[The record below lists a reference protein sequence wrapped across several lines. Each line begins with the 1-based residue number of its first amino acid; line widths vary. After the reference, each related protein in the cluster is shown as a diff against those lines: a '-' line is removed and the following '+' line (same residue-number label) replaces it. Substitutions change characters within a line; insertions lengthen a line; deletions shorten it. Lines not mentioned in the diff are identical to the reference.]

1 MFLVAEFAKDVIL
14 VLPVLADLDPEVEI
28 DRSAQDLLQFPC
40 RILLGRLQEASVL
53 SDDDTLLR
61 RAFHVDRAADVNAS
75 VFLFAEFFR
84 INADRMRHFIPGAD
98 EELFAD
104 DFLRDISFRLVSDHV
119 VREVLRP
126 FRQVLFDRIHQFVK
140 VVAYLC
146 GNRDNVSEIVETAVL
161 RNLQEKL
168 FLRDEVNLGKD
179 AILNGAVAQTETIHT
194 DAINYTSKVLPEG
207 TSAEDAGQLTSF
219 TIAEY
224 YDIGHVANRFY
235 SNGDN
240 TLAVN
245 LDDNAQWNITGDC
258 LLSSLTIGDNASVQG
273 ADGTVEMTV
282 DGTPTELTPGT
293 YEGEIRISYTENEPA
308 PAASSAEEAA
318 ASESSVAPDEAASE
332 VPEATEAPASADAP
346 VETTEAPAETS
357 GLSGGAI
364 AGIVIAILAVIAVIV
379 AVVKKKKK

>member
-1 MFLVAEFAKDVIL
+1 M
-14 VLPVLADLDPEVEI
+14 
-28 DRSAQDLLQFPC
+28 
-40 RILLGRLQEASVL
+40 
-53 SDDDTLLR
+53 
-61 RAFHVDRAADVNAS
+61 
-75 VFLFAEFFR
+75 
-84 INADRMRHFIPGAD
+84 
-98 EELFAD
+98 
-104 DFLRDISFRLVSDHV
+104 
-119 VREVLRP
+119 
-126 FRQVLFDRIHQFVK
+126 
-140 VVAYLC
+140 
-146 GNRDNVSEIVETAVL
+146 
-161 RNLQEKL
+161 
-168 FLRDEVNLGKD
+168 
-179 AILNGAVAQTETIHT
+179 
-194 DAINYTSKVLPEG
+194 
-207 TSAEDAGQLTSF
+207 
-219 TIAEY
+219 
-224 YDIGHVANRFY
+224 ANRFY